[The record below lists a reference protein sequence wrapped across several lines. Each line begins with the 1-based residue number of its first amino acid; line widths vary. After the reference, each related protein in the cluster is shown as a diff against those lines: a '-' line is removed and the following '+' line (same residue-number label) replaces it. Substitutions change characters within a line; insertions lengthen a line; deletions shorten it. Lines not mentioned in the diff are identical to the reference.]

1 MNITVNDQP
10 LATGAA
16 TVEELVIETLGK
28 SPEAG
33 VAVAIDGNVVPRS
46 AWAEQQLADGAVVDI
61 LTAVQGG

>member
-10 LATGAA
+10 LATNAA
-16 TVEELVIETLGK
+16 TVEDLVTERLG
-28 SPEAG
+28 STPEAG

>member
-10 LATGAA
+10 LATSAA
-16 TVEELVIETLGK
+16 TVEELVTETLGN

-46 AWAEQQLADGAVVDI
+46 AWEEQQLADGAVVDI